1 VAFAQ
6 NGDLQIHYEVEG
18 SGPPVVLQHG
28 FSDSLESWRE
38 YGYVDALA
46 GEHQVILVDCR
57 GHGQS
62 DKPHDPSLYGLDDM
76 AGDVVLLPH
85 LRKLMAEVEV

>member
-1 VAFAQ
+1 MAFAQ

-38 YGYVDALA
+38 YGYVDGVDFLENGPQAFSRSLRGMPVA
-46 GEHQVILVDCR
+46 GVGVESTAD
-57 GHGQS
+57 
-62 DKPHDPSLYGLDDM
+62 GL
-76 AGDVVLLPH
+76 
-85 LRKLMAEVEV
+85 